1 VAKGSVLKLLL
12 WLLSLPQISVSLLLE
27 VLAPKSIRADLD
39 LCIVIAEKYG
49 ASVPSI
55 FVKALIIAEDHR
67 SKLHPGIDVIA
78 MARALWVRVTLGQIQ
93 GASTIEQQFVRVVS
107 NRYERTPARKLR
119 EQMLALMVVRRVN
132 KQAVASAYL
141 SIAFYGSGSVGVKGL
156 KAQFGEDLS
165 LVSFNQAL
173 QMVAQLKYPRPLFPT
188 VKWQSRIST
197 RCKVLISRVDST
209 ANKSLRQTFDRSPL
223 SFRKMTL
230 PQMPPNS
237 DIK

>member
-1 VAKGSVLKLLL
+1 M
-12 WLLSLPQISVSLLLE
+12 SLPQISVSLLLE
-27 VLAPKSIRADLD
+27 VFATKSFRADLD
-39 LCIVIAEKYG
+39 LCIAIADKYG

-55 FVKALIIAEDHR
+55 FVEALIIAEDHR

-78 MARALWVRVTLGQIQ
+78 MARALWVRATLGQIQ

-132 KQAVASAYL
+132 KQTVASAYL
-141 SIAFYGSGSVGVKGL
+141 SVAFYGSGSVGVKGL
-156 KAQFGEDLS
+156 NAQFGEDLS

-173 QMVAQLKYPRPLFPT
+173 QMVAQLKYPRPPFPT
-188 VKWQSRIST
+188 VKWRNKIVT
-197 RCKVLISRVDST
+197 RCKVLLNRVEST

-223 SFRKMTL
+223 RFRKMI
-230 PQMPPNS
+230 PPEMPLNS
-237 DIK
+237 DVE